1 MSDLD
6 DLDQSENVL
15 QKRQCQ
21 RIIKYNY
28 CYVHDF
34 DNYFYYFELNCWD
47 FYFRKYILISKWTV
61 IDGSGRPS
69 WRTMS
74 ETGRTK
80 RLKVKGP
87 WKWRILQSESGR
99 SLQESHIASK
109 IVTVWKSRNCQELF
123 VNRIFEMFDCQ
134 KHKLNMLLKK
144 CFSGLYHV
152 WTIDKN
158 HENVSRMFF
167 SPNVHSST
175 CLLTET

>member
-47 FYFRKYILISKWTV
+47 FYFRKYKLILNMKFILISMWMV

-87 WKWRILQSESGR
+87 
-99 SLQESHIASK
+99 
-109 IVTVWKSRNCQELF
+109 
-123 VNRIFEMFDCQ
+123 
-134 KHKLNMLLKK
+134 
-144 CFSGLYHV
+144 
-152 WTIDKN
+152 
-158 HENVSRMFF
+158 
-167 SPNVHSST
+167 
-175 CLLTET
+175 